1 MAAAAR
7 INAPMRLM
15 NTCYNG
21 NSPPR
26 TMSFPTQQPQDDL
39 KQRDLQQRAS
49 RIKLL
54 LMDVDGVLT
63 DGRLYNV
70 PAPDG
75 SIFES
80 KAFDSQDGI
89 ALQWLSWHG
98 IATGVIS
105 GRISPATT
113 ERARQVNMKYV
124 YQGHIEKIPVLEE
137 ILAQSGIARE
147 ETAYAGD
154 DLTDVVVMRRVGLAI
169 ATANARPEVKRA
181 AHHVTSAPG
190 GQGAVREIVE
200 LLLQAHDRWSD
211 ILKKYEVD

>member
-1 MAAAAR
+1 
-7 INAPMRLM
+7 
-15 NTCYNG
+15 
-21 NSPPR
+21 
-26 TMSFPTQQPQDDL
+26 
-39 KQRDLQQRAS
+39 
-49 RIKLL
+49 
-54 LMDVDGVLT
+54 MDVDGVLT
-63 DGRLYNV
+63 DGRLINV

-105 GRISPATT
+105 GRVSPATA
-113 ERARQVNMKYV
+113 ERARQVSMRYV
-124 YQGHIEKIPVLEE
+124 YQGHIEKVPILQE
-137 ILAQSGIARE
+137 ILAQSGISAD

-154 DLTDVVVMRRVGLAI
+154 DLTDVVVMRRVGLGI

-181 AHHVTSAPG
+181 AHCVTTAPG
-190 GQGAVREIVE
+190 GQGAVREIAE
-200 LLLQAHDRWSD
+200 FLLHAQGRWLD

>member
-1 MAAAAR
+1 MSTPSDLLLRGGDLRPRAA
-7 INAPMRLM
+7 
-15 NTCYNG
+15 
-21 NSPPR
+21 
-26 TMSFPTQQPQDDL
+26 
-39 KQRDLQQRAS
+39 

-63 DGRLYNV
+63 DGRLINV

-75 SIFES
+75 TMFET

-89 ALQWLSWHG
+89 ALQWLTWHG

-105 GRISPATT
+105 GRVSPATV
-113 ERARQVNMKYV
+113 ERARQVKMTYV
-124 YQGHIEKIPVLEE
+124 YQGHIDKIPILEE
-137 ILAQSGIARE
+137 IQAKSGISPE

-181 AHHVTSAPG
+181 AHYVTEARG
-190 GQGAVREIVE
+190 GRGAIREVCE
-200 LLLQAHDRWSD
+200 MLLEARGLWSD

>member
-1 MAAAAR
+1 LPDKTNSMNASTDDRDPNNVRLRAA
-7 INAPMRLM
+7 
-15 NTCYNG
+15 
-21 NSPPR
+21 
-26 TMSFPTQQPQDDL
+26 
-39 KQRDLQQRAS
+39 

-54 LMDVDGVLT
+54 IMDVDGVLT
-63 DGRLYNV
+63 DGRLINV

-75 SIFES
+75 SMFET

-105 GRISPATT
+105 GRVSPATA
-113 ERARQVNMKYV
+113 ERARQVKMSYV
-124 YQGHIEKIPVLEE
+124 YQGHIEKIPILEE
-137 ILAQSGIARE
+137 IFSKSGIAPE

-154 DLTDVVVMRRVGLAI
+154 DLTDVVVMHRVGLAI

-181 AHHVTSAPG
+181 AHYITTAAG
-190 GQGAVREIVE
+190 GQGAIREVAE
-200 LLLQAHDRWSD
+200 LLLQAQGLWSD